1 MKNIIF
7 LIVNLSLYLLILL
20 SPFTEASLHHKK
32 FKKSSHSNVVKGK
45 YIVEVNDH
53 VGVDQLAKK
62 LLLTFDSQT
71 LQIHKE
77 FKYDVFSGLV
87 FQLDQTADYQQQL
100 ESILDHDYIVAV
112 YPSTIHQ
119 RDRNKAINNKSKYNQ
134 TKISYVPL
142 TKPDDIKKI
151 MPHHLTQ
158 VDRVHKELGLTGK
171 GIRVCVIDSGVDYN
185 HPALGGGFG
194 KGYKVSLGAD
204 LIGDTYNTTTGQH
217 NPNKTPLDA
226 CNDLSTKGHG
236 THVSGIIAASYKE
249 FIGVAPDVE
258 LGMWRVFACTGTAPS
273 DILTE
278 ALLNTDKEDCDV
290 INLSL
295 GYTNSWEESL
305 QYSIVSRISKKGRHF
320 VISAGNEGD
329 SGLYTLGQPSTSE
342 GAMSIASIQNSY
354 DIVKHFKVTGVKDTI
369 DFNSTRGINKKYIN
383 GELVQGYVFNRHVS
397 NKTCHTPVNVENKY
411 VLLKANINDTC
422 TDFEKMKLLENS
434 GALAIIYYSEDNSY
448 RPKTV
453 PKIPVLSINGQ
464 KYGNLLERQ
473 LKHGNVRINFTGQ
486 YTKEVESVGKVS
498 HFSSFGPTYELNLK
512 PHLGGIGGRVY
523 STLPGYLD
531 GWGMMDGTSMASPYI
546 SGCVALYL
554 EYARKNGL
562 PTSPSYVMEQFQN
575 YALPATRNTEAS
587 LLDTPLHQG
596 AGLIQLYDAIT
607 KSTHVTP
614 SSISFNDTASTTEYK
629 SHTLTITNNGND
641 LITYKISNKPSYSID
656 PYEIENR
663 NYTISPNVK
672 YKTLKAK
679 LFMSKNIIQV
689 QPHQSVQVKI
699 TVVPPKG
706 NEKEHSMYG
715 GYIYFQSSNNQAN
728 KDISIPYFG
737 VIGRQKDI
745 PLFDEV
751 FFTYD
756 LTELEPIS
764 HKKPI
769 TYHKDSDLYIV
780 SAFNMGTRYLVKE
793 LVNKKTKKLMG
804 YLETADVYIPRSKD
818 LTGPGVYYSFNG
830 TYIPSLSSSFKERI
844 PIPKGIYNVV
854 YKALRIFGNIDDPKD
869 FDSWVSNDIA
879 IKN

>member
-194 KGYKVSLGAD
+194 KGYKVSLGVD
-204 LIGDTYNTTTGQH
+204 IVGDHFNIETGKSETP
-217 NPNKTPLDA
+217 PNETPIEA
-226 CNDLSTKGHG
+226 CDSYK
-236 THVSGIIAASYKE
+236 SMGIIAGKYKE
-249 FIGVAPDVE
+249 FIGVAPDAE
-258 LGMWRVFACTGTAPS
+258 IGMWRVFDCLTQGSAET
-273 DILTE
+273 ILEGFLE
-278 ALLNTDKEDCDV
+278 ADKADCDV
-290 INLSL
+290 INASI
-295 GYTNSWEESL
+295 GFVNAWEENFFSD
-305 QYSIVSRISKKGRHF
+305 IIKRISEKGRH
-320 VISAGNEGD
+320 IIASASNFGFN
-329 SGLYTLGQPSTSE
+329 GLFTIGQPSIIKDV
-342 GAMSIASIQNSY
+342 MSVAAFQNSY
-354 DIVKHFKVTGVKDTI
+354 DIVKQFKATGIKDAI
-369 DFNSTRGINKKYIN
+369 DFNSTTREINTIYTD
-383 GELVQGYVFNRHVS
+383 GELVQENSLKEDHDS
-397 NKTCHTPVNVENKY
+397 NKTCHASIGVENKY
-411 VLLKANINDTC
+411 LLLKVTNNDTY
-422 TDFEKMKLLENS
+422 TLNERMELLEKE
-434 GALAIIYYSEDNSY
+434 GALAAVYYFEEGTIPDIYSTDMPGLLIKDS
-448 RPKTV
+448 
-453 PKIPVLSINGQ
+453 
-464 KYGNLLERQ
+464 KYGDLLYKQ
-473 LKHGNVRINFTGQ
+473 LEDSKVHIEFTGQ
-486 YTKEVESVGKVS
+486 YAKKIESAGKVS
-498 HFSSFGPTYELNLK
+498 FFSSYGPTYELNLR

-523 STLPGYLD
+523 STLPGYLS
-531 GWGMMDGTSMASPYI
+531 GWGEMEGTSMSSPYL

-562 PTSPSYVMEQFQN
+562 PVSLAYILEQFQN
-575 YALPATRNTEAS
+575 YALPVTPPLPKNTEAS

-656 PYEIENR
+656 PYEIEKHNC
-663 NYTISPNVK
+663 TLSSFVK
-672 YKTLKAK
+672 YKKLKAK

-689 QPHQSVQVKI
+689 QPHQSV
-699 TVVPPKG
+699 
-706 NEKEHSMYG
+706 
-715 GYIYFQSSNNQAN
+715 
-728 KDISIPYFG
+728 
-737 VIGRQKDI
+737 
-745 PLFDEV
+745 
-751 FFTYD
+751 
-756 LTELEPIS
+756 
-764 HKKPI
+764 
-769 TYHKDSDLYIV
+769 
-780 SAFNMGTRYLVKE
+780 
-793 LVNKKTKKLMG
+793 
-804 YLETADVYIPRSKD
+804 
-818 LTGPGVYYSFNG
+818 
-830 TYIPSLSSSFKERI
+830 
-844 PIPKGIYNVV
+844 
-854 YKALRIFGNIDDPKD
+854 
-869 FDSWVSNDIA
+869 
-879 IKN
+879 